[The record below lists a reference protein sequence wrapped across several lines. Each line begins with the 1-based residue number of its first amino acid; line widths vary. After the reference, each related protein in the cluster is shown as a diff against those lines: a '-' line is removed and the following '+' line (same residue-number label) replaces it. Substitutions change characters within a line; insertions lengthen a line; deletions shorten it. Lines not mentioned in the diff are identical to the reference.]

1 MAGFMIGQL
10 KEISNPDALGVY
22 QGVAIPTVVQYGGK
36 LVMNSKKV
44 EAANGGWSP
53 AAVVV
58 IEFESVEQARK
69 WYHSP
74 EYQAVAG
81 QRFDSADSA
90 VIIIDG
96 D

>member
-1 MAGFMIGQL
+1 MAGFVIGQL
-10 KEISNPDALGVY
+10 KEISNPDAFGVY

-58 IEFESVEQARK
+58 IEFESDEQAPVSGTTLQSIK
-69 WYHSP
+69 PWS
-74 EYQAVAG
+74 
-81 QRFDSADSA
+81 DSGSTPPTAP
-90 VIIIDG
+90 
-96 D
+96 